1 MGSDPCKQLN
11 LQGDGAFADVGSA
24 FAVERAS
31 AAAPGVTVTLGD
43 DGLAGGALTMSRIP
57 PVDRNTTND
66 SVRKNFDAIQKQLG
80 TVPNMMRTMA
90 QSSSVLDAYLGFGA
104 ALRTGRLPVSLHEQI
119 ALAVA
124 EINSCDYCL
133 SAHTALGRGAGLSN
147 DELTA
152 SREARAVD
160 PKAAAALKFARA
172 VVERRGD
179 VRDQD
184 LAVVRAA
191 GYTDGDIAEIIAHVA
206 LNVFTNYFNRAAH
219 TEIDFPLVT
228 AGQLA

>member
-1 MGSDPCKQLN
+1 
-11 LQGDGAFADVGSA
+11 
-24 FAVERAS
+24 
-31 AAAPGVTVTLGD
+31 
-43 DGLAGGALTMSRIP
+43 MSRIL

-66 SVRKNFDAIQKQLG
+66 GVRKNFDAIQKLLG
-80 TVPNMMRTMA
+80 VVPNSMRTMA
-90 QSSSVLDAYLGFGA
+90 QSPSVLDAYLGFSG
-104 ALRTGRLPVSLHEQI
+104 ALRRGRLPAALHEQI

-147 DELTA
+147 DELAA

-160 PKAAAALKFARA
+160 PKAAAALQFARA

-184 LAVVRAA
+184 LAGVRGA

>member
-1 MGSDPCKQLN
+1 
-11 LQGDGAFADVGSA
+11 
-24 FAVERAS
+24 VERAV
-31 AAAPGVTVTLGD
+31 AAAPGVSVTHSD
-43 DGLAGGALTMSRIP
+43 DGLAGGALAMNRIP
-57 PVDRNTTND
+57 PVDRNTTGD

-184 LAVVRAA
+184 LAGVRAA

>member
-1 MGSDPCKQLN
+1 
-11 LQGDGAFADVGSA
+11 
-24 FAVERAS
+24 
-31 AAAPGVTVTLGD
+31 
-43 DGLAGGALTMSRIP
+43 MSRIP

-66 SVRKNFDAIQKQLG
+66 SVRKNFDAVQKQLG

-90 QSSSVLDAYLGFGA
+90 QSPAVLEGYLGFGA
-104 ALRTGRLPVSLHEQI
+104 ALRRGRLPAALQEQI

-124 EINSCDYCL
+124 ETNSCDYCL
-133 SAHTALGRGAGLSN
+133 SAHTALGRGAGLSE
-147 DELTA
+147 DQLIS
-152 SREARAVD
+152 SREARASD
-160 PKAAAALKFARA
+160 PKAAAALQFARA

-184 LAVVRAA
+184 LASVRTA

-228 AGQLA
+228 AGQVA

>member
-1 MGSDPCKQLN
+1 MGSHPCKQLN
-11 LQGDGAFADVGSA
+11 YQGAGPFADVGSA

-31 AAAPGVTVTLGD
+31 AAAPGVTVTLSD

-66 SVRKNFDAIQKQLG
+66 SIRKNFDAIQKQLG
-80 TVPNMMRTMA
+80 IVPNMMRTMA

-104 ALRTGRLPVSLHEQI
+104 ALRSGRLPVSLHEQI

-160 PKAAAALKFARA
+160 PKAAAALQFARA

-184 LAVVRAA
+184 LAVVRTA

>member
-1 MGSDPCKQLN
+1 
-11 LQGDGAFADVGSA
+11 
-24 FAVERAS
+24 
-31 AAAPGVTVTLGD
+31 
-43 DGLAGGALTMSRIP
+43 MSRIP
-57 PVDRNTTND
+57 PVDRNTAND
-66 SVRKNFDAIQKQLG
+66 SIRKNFDAIQKQLG

-104 ALRTGRLPVSLHEQI
+104 ALRSGRLPVSLHEQI

-160 PKAAAALKFARA
+160 RRQPPRSSSREQSSSVAGMFATRTSPLSA
-172 VVERRGD
+172 PPATPMGISRRSS
-179 VRDQD
+179 RTW
-184 LAVVRAA
+184 R
-191 GYTDGDIAEIIAHVA
+191 
-206 LNVFTNYFNRAAH
+206 
-219 TEIDFPLVT
+219 
-228 AGQLA
+228 